1 MKPRKKYLFLVLFL
15 TLASGFFN
23 LSSPQA
29 LSQNTATQ
37 DKDTVT
43 TIFPVAKTT
52 PETFKDVKD
61 LYPIDLSIPKN
72 FKSDFEYNPV
82 TNRYEL
88 RTKIGNEDVSTPI
101 TLTRE
106 EYYKYSLQKSMD
118 LFYKDKYAAEFD
130 SLTMKKNNNALS
142 AFDFKVNIGPA
153 DKIFGPGGVRL
164 NANGSLTTKLGFTH
178 TSTGNPTL
186 TERQRNRTAFDF
198 DSQIQTVVTA
208 SVGDK
213 LNFGLNYNTESTFG
227 FDTKKLNLGYAGK
240 EDEIV
245 KVLEAGNVSMNTT
258 NSLIR
263 GGAALFG
270 IHTKLQFGKFTVDAV
285 FSQQESQ
292 SRSISSKGNVQ
303 TTPFEVTVD
312 KYDENMHYFLGHYFY
327 ALYDEAMR
335 TLPYVNSPI
344 NIDRVEVWITNRRS
358 NFNEARNIVAFADLG
373 EHDVISNPNFTSP
386 AGENLPYNGAN
397 NLYTKLVS
405 EYPLARNIST
415 VNQALVGQLEN
426 GWDYEKI
433 ENARRLDP
441 SEYTLNK
448 QLGYVSLRYPL
459 QADEVLAVS
468 YSYMYQG
475 ISYQVGEFST
485 DNPNGSKENLYVK
498 LIKGTTVSP
507 IAPTWKLMMK
517 NIYTITE
524 NNQSLTQEKF
534 RLNIKYL
541 NDTTGVYLNYIT
553 EGKIANQLL
562 LRVERL
568 DRLDSR
574 NEPHP
579 DGFFDFVPGLTVK
592 PEDGKIIFPV
602 VEPFGSF
609 LRKMI
614 GDNEIADKY
623 VFQELYD
630 STLTVARQTAEKNKF
645 ILSGEY
651 KGTNASGI
659 NLSGM
664 NIAKGS
670 VTVTANGVRL
680 KENIDYT
687 VDYASGQVTIINPLY
702 KDAIID
708 TSSEDRSNFGM
719 QRKTMMGMN
728 LNYAV
733 SKQFNIGATIMRLS
747 EMPLTMKT
755 EPGQESIANTLFGFN
770 VNYATQSQ
778 LLTNLLD
785 KIPLLELTAPSQITF
800 TAEYAHLIPGHYKS
814 KYGGNYS
821 YIDDFEQAKQII
833 DLRSPYAWNLSS
845 TPSMFE
851 ESRKVNNIDYGKNR
865 SLLAWYHI
873 DALFTRKSSLT
884 PTHIKNDLD
893 QLSNHYVR
901 EILESELF
909 PDKDATFG
917 ESASLPVLNLAYYP
931 RERGPYN
938 LDAAGMSPD
947 GMLREPEKR
956 WGGITRRI
964 ESGNT
969 DFEANNIETIEFWLL
984 DPFIGK
990 ENARGGDLYFNV
1002 GEISEDILKDE
1013 KKFFE
1018 NGLPVDT
1025 TNFNEKVERTVWG
1038 LVPKQQS
1045 LVYAF
1050 DNAAG
1055 AREKQDVGFNGL
1067 PTKSED
1073 INILTEFTHP
1083 TYVNYLEELNHVLS
1097 PETKEAMYNN
1107 PFSPLND
1114 PAGDNY
1120 HYFRGADYDNQQLSI
1135 LDRYKHYNG
1144 VEGNSAEASNGG
1156 YNTASRLVPDV
1167 EDINQDNTLN
1177 ETEKYFQYRIAI
1189 RPDSMIVGKNYI
1201 VQKMDVKPILK
1212 NGKSETVS
1220 WYQFKIPLSE
1230 FEKKVGNINDFRT
1243 IRFIRMFLTNF
1254 SDSVILRFGTLQFS
1268 YGQWRTYTKDLFD
1281 PKLPPQGNGSISMST
1296 VNIEENGSKDPVNY
1310 VMPPGV
1316 NRILDPG
1323 QTQLRQQNEQSM
1335 SLLVTGL
1342 SQGDSRAIYKST
1354 GLDTRQY
1361 RRLQMFTHAEK
1372 TLDMPTNLQD
1382 NDLSVFIRLGS
1393 DYKNNYYEYEVPLKI
1408 TPPGRY
1414 TDATEE
1420 SRKTVW
1426 PESNMIDFPFGL
1438 LTSLK
1443 LQRNKEKRKGGS
1455 DVTYYT
1461 PFSIFDPE
1469 KPMNKVSVV
1478 GNPTISDIRVVMIG
1492 VRNNSRT
1499 TQSAEVWVDEL
1510 RLTDFNE
1517 DGGWAGNANL
1527 FVGLSDMGSVSFSG
1541 RKETAGF
1548 GSLDQGIMDRNI
1560 DDKYQYNVSSQ
1571 LDLGRFFPEKAKVHL
1586 PFYYSYTEDVI
1597 SPKYNPLDQDV
1608 LLKDALDAMETQAEK
1623 DSINSIAQN
1632 KKITKSIAFNSV
1644 KADIRSKRPMPY
1656 DPANFT
1662 FDYSHVEDYLQD
1674 ATTQREQTIAD
1685 VANLHYV
1692 YSPVFKPWRPFD
1704 KTGQKPREG
1713 QQQKKSSSGSGSKF
1727 LQNIEIG
1734 YLPRTL
1740 EINLERTRNYYEVQL
1755 RDLGDFGG
1763 NTLPPSFRD
1772 DFYWNRSLR
1781 LQWNLTKN
1789 LNLSFNSGTNA
1800 RIRTLEDITNDD
1812 LEALDEY
1819 QKKKKSVWQDIKDMG
1834 DPMDYKQTSSAVYS
1848 LPFNMIPALGFIKGS
1863 LSYNSGYQWNRGAT
1877 LDFGEDNPQT
1887 KIQMGNIISNNR
1899 TIGIDNVNFDLL
1911 TLYNKSKFLSDANKR
1926 FNLVRSSSGS
1936 TSIRNARTSGV
1947 KTVTTEADTRK
1958 AELEKRKKKYEGS
1971 VTLKP
1976 DTVTV
1981 LAHQLNNKRLR
1992 IIARDERGKL
2002 YDLKYKSIDNN
2013 SIQIQNKDSVSL
2025 KLVISQLPPLDEE
2038 SWYKTLQVVARGL
2051 MMVRSFGFS
2060 YNEGNDMMIPNFK
2073 HEIGNFFGQGSVGGM
2088 SAPGWDFAFG
2098 LAGENYIER
2107 ASANGWLERNV
2118 NDSRTA
2124 MFNKTGTFNFTAT
2137 LEPVTGM
2144 RVTLNAT
2151 RSRTDRHQIYMSGT
2165 EGSLP
2170 RQFTGDFRMT
2180 TVSLSSAFESN
2191 NAKNGYQSEAF
2202 DAFLQNRYIIAN
2214 RLANIYS
2221 NTTYPNAGFLKGDP
2235 VAGQPFDPKN
2245 GGIELNTTDVL
2256 IPAFIAA
2263 YTGQKA
2269 KSVAL
2274 SAFPALKKL
2283 LPNWNVTY
2291 NGLLQVPFIKRY
2303 FKAFTIEHV
2312 YSSIYSVGAFNSFSS
2327 WVGVGDDD
2335 GIGFIKNV
2343 TTNNPYPSSPYD
2355 IMAVSIVE
2363 AFNPLLGISSTLT
2376 NNMSLTLRYN
2386 TSRNINLNV
2395 SAYQIVESKRRDLT
2409 FATGY
2414 RFENFNRVLKI
2425 RKTGGPNFNNE
2436 MKFEVQVS
2444 YNMDQSLIRKI
2455 EENLTQATNGNSQ
2468 FRLGLTADYSLSKL
2482 VTLQAFYDWQKS
2494 NPLVS
2499 ATAYPVS
2506 KSSFGVSVKVSLQKE

>member
-1 MKPRKKYLFLVLFL
+1 MKFRKKYLFLVLFL
-15 TLASGFFN
+15 LLTSGFFN

-29 LSQNTATQ
+29 PPQQAPAQ
-37 DKDTVT
+37 KKDTVT

-52 PETFKDVKD
+52 PETYKDVKD
-61 LYPIDLSIPKN
+61 IYPIDLSTPQN

-82 TNRYEL
+82 SNRYEL
-88 RTKIGNEDVSTPI
+88 RTKIGGEDVSTPV

-118 LFYKDKYAAEFD
+118 MYYRDKYLMEFD
-130 SLTMKKNNNALS
+130 SMVAKKNNDALS
-142 AFDFKVNIGPA
+142 AFDFKVNIGSA

-186 TERQRNRTAFDF
+186 TERQRKRTAFDF
-198 DSQIQTVVTA
+198 DSQIQADIKA

-213 LNFGLNYNTESTFG
+213 LNFDMNYNTESTFD
-227 FDTKKLNLGYAGK
+227 FDTKKLKLGYVGK

-245 KVLEAGNVSMNTT
+245 KVLEGGNVSMNTS

-270 IHTKLQFGKFTVDAV
+270 AHTQLQFGKLTIDAV
-285 FSQQESQ
+285 VSQQQSQ

-312 KYDENMHYFLGHYFY
+312 NYDENMHYFLGHYFY
-327 ALYDEAMR
+327 DRYDEAMK
-335 TLPYVNSPI
+335 TLPYINSPI
-344 NIDRVEVWITNRRS
+344 KINKLEVWVTNRRA
-358 NFNEARNIVAFADLG
+358 NFNEARNIVAFTDLA
-373 EHDVISNPNFTSP
+373 EHIVISNPNFIDPT
-386 AGENLPYNGAN
+386 GENLPYNGAN
-397 NLYTKLVS
+397 NLYTNIVAN
-405 EYPLARNIST
+405 YPGARNIST
-415 VNQALVGQLEN
+415 VNQTLDHVLED
-426 GWDYEKI
+426 GWGYEKI
-433 ENARRLDP
+433 DNARMLQEGM
-441 SEYTLNK
+441 EYTYHP
-448 QLGYVSLRYPL
+448 QLGYISLRYPL
-459 QADEVLAVS
+459 QSDEVLAVA
-468 YSYMYQG
+468 YSYTYQG
-475 ISYQVGEFST
+475 VSYQVGEFAT
-485 DNPNGSKENLYVK
+485 DNPNGSKNNLYIK
-498 LIKGTTVSP
+498 LIKGKTVSP
-507 IAPTWKLMMK
+507 TSPTWKLMMK
-517 NIYTITE
+517 NIYAITA

-534 RLNIKYL
+534 RLNIKYK

-579 DGFFDFVPGLTVK
+579 DGFFDFIPGLTVI

-602 VEPFGSF
+602 TEPFGSH

-614 GDNEIADKY
+614 GDNRIADKY

-630 STLTVARQTAEKNKF
+630 STLTAARQVAEKSKF

-651 KGTNASGI
+651 KGSNASNI
-659 NLSGM
+659 NLAGM

-670 VTVTANGVRL
+670 VVVSANGVRL
-680 KENIDYT
+680 KENVDYT
-687 VDYASGQVTIINPLY
+687 VDYATGQVTIINPMY
-702 KDAIID
+702 ENANIQ

-770 VNYATQSQ
+770 VNYTTQSQ

-785 KIPLLELTAPSQITF
+785 KIPLLELTAPSQITL

-845 TPSMFE
+845 TPSLFDE
-851 ESRKVNNIDYGKNR
+851 AKKVNNTDYGKNR

-884 PTHIKNDLD
+884 PTHIKNDLE

-931 RERGPYN
+931 TERGPYN
-938 LDAAGMSPD
+938 LDAAGMNPD

-984 DPFIGK
+984 DPFIGR
-990 ENARGGDLYFNV
+990 ENAHGGNLYFNL

-1013 KKFFE
+1013 RKFFE

-1025 TNFNEKVERTVWG
+1025 THFYDKVDTTVWG

-1055 AREKQDVGFNGL
+1055 AREKQDVGFDGL
-1067 PTKSED
+1067 PTRGDE
-1073 INILTEFTHP
+1073 NTLNEFTYP
-1083 TYVNYLEELNHVLS
+1083 TYANYLAELDQVLS
-1097 PETKEAMYNN
+1097 PEMKETMRND

-1144 VEGNSAEASNGG
+1144 VEGNSAEASTGG

-1167 EDINQDNTLN
+1167 EDLNQDNTLN
-1177 ETEKYFQYRIAI
+1177 ETEKYFQYRVAI

-1201 VQKMDVKPILK
+1201 VQKMEVRPTLK
-1212 NGKSETVS
+1212 NGKSETVT

-1243 IRFIRMFLTNF
+1243 IRFIRMFLTDF
-1254 SDSVILRFGTLQFS
+1254 TDPAILRFGTLQFS
-1268 YGQWRTYTKDLFD
+1268 YGQWRTYTKNLVD
-1281 PKLPPQGNGSISMST
+1281 PELPPPGNLNMST
-1296 VNIEENGSKDPVNY
+1296 VNIEENGSTEPVNY

-1335 SLLVTGL
+1335 SLLVTDLPQDGA
-1342 SQGDSRAIYKST
+1342 RAIYKST

-1382 NDLSVFIRLGS
+1382 EDLSVFIRLGS
-1393 DYKNNYYEYEVPLKI
+1393 DYQNNYYEYEVPLKI
-1408 TPPGRY
+1408 TPPGHY
-1414 TDATEE
+1414 SDAREE
-1420 SRKTVW
+1420 SRKMVW
-1426 PESNMIDFPFGL
+1426 PESNMIDFNFDL
-1438 LTSLK
+1438 LTNLK

-1455 DVTYYT
+1455 DVTYYKRY
-1461 PFSIFDPE
+1461 SINDPE
-1469 KPMNKVSVV
+1469 KPMNTVWII
-1478 GNPTISDIRVVMIG
+1478 GNPTISDIRVIMIG

-1499 TQSAEVWVDEL
+1499 VQSAEVWVDEL

-1527 FVGLSDMGSVSFSG
+1527 YVSLSDMGSVSFSG

-1560 DDKYQYNVSSQ
+1560 DDMYQYNVSSQ
-1571 LDLGRFFPEKAKVHL
+1571 LDLGRFFPEKAKVRL

-1623 DSINSIAQN
+1623 DSINQIAQN

-1644 KADIRSKRPMPY
+1644 TADIRSKKPMPY

-1685 VANLHYV
+1685 VANLHYA
-1692 YSPVFKPWRPFD
+1692 YSSPFKPWKPFD
-1704 KTGQKPREG
+1704 KSNQKPKEG
-1713 QQQKKSSSGSGSKF
+1713 QQQRNTSSRSGSGF

-1734 YLPRTL
+1734 YLPKAL

-1755 RDLGDFGG
+1755 RDLGDLGG

-1781 LQWNLTKN
+1781 AQWGLTKN

-1800 RIRTLEDITNDD
+1800 RIRTLEDITGDNF
-1812 LEALDEY
+1812 ETDEY
-1819 QKKKKSVWQDIKDMG
+1819 IKRKKSVWQNIKDLG
-1834 DPMDYKQTSSAVYS
+1834 DPMDYKQTFSATYA
-1848 LPFNMIPALGFIKGS
+1848 LPFNMIRSLGFIKGS
-1863 LSYNSGYQWNRGAT
+1863 LSYNSGYQWQRGAS
-1877 LDFGEDNPQT
+1877 LDMEGDAEADT
-1887 KIQMGNIISNNR
+1887 IQMGNIISNNR
-1899 TIGIDNVNFDLL
+1899 TIGIDNVQFDLL

-1926 FNLVRSSSGS
+1926 FTSIRNS
-1936 TSIRNARTSGV
+1936 TSIRSLTTRRTGGANA
-1947 KTVTTEADTRK
+1947 EAEAKK

-1971 VTLKP
+1971 IQLHA
-1976 DTVTV
+1976 DSATV
-1981 LAHQLNNKRLR
+1981 LVHQLNNKRLR
-1992 IIARDERGKL
+1992 IIARDEKGKL
-2002 YDLKYKSIDNN
+2002 YNLKYKPVDNN
-2013 SIQIQNKDSVSL
+2013 SIQIQNKDSVNL
-2025 KLVISQLPPLDEE
+2025 KLVISQLPPLNDET
-2038 SWYKTLQVVARGL
+2038 WYKTLQVVARGL
-2051 MMVRSFGFS
+2051 MTVRSFGFS
-2060 YNEGNDMMIPNFK
+2060 YTEGKDMMIPNFK
-2073 HEIGNFFGQGSVGGM
+2073 HEIGDFFGQGSAMGM
-2088 SAPGWDFAFG
+2088 TTPGLDFAFG
-2098 LAGENYIER
+2098 LVGEDYIAR
-2107 ASANGWLERNV
+2107 AATNDWLVKNI

-2124 MFNKTGTFNFTAT
+2124 MFNKTGTFNFTAN
-2137 LEPVTGM
+2137 LEPITGM
-2144 RVTLNAT
+2144 RITLNAT
-2151 RSRTDRHQIYMSGT
+2151 RTKTDRQQISSAN
-2165 EGSLP
+2165 GSMF
-2170 RQFTGDFRMT
+2170 REFTGDFKMT
-2180 TVSLSSAFESN
+2180 AVSLGTAFESS
-2191 NAKNGYQSEAF
+2191 NADKGYQSDAF
-2202 DAFLQNRYIIAN
+2202 DAFVENRHIIAN
-2214 RLANIYS
+2214 RLKNVYS
-2221 NTTYPNAGFLKGDP
+2221 QTTYPNAGFLKGDP
-2235 VAGQPFDPKN
+2235 LVGQPFDPEN
-2245 GGIELNTTDVL
+2245 GSVELNSPDVL
-2256 IPAFIAA
+2256 IPAFLAA
-2263 YTGQKA
+2263 YTGEEA
-2269 KSVAL
+2269 KSVGL

-2283 LPNWNVTY
+2283 LPNWKITY
-2291 NGLLQVPFIKRY
+2291 DGLLQVPFIRKN
-2303 FKAFTIEHV
+2303 FKAFIIEHA
-2312 YSSIYSVGAFNSFSS
+2312 YTSTYSVGSFNSISN
-2327 WVGVGDDD
+2327 WVSAGDD
-2335 GIGFIKNV
+2335 GELGFRHVEGDNR
-2343 TTNNPYPSSPYD
+2343 TYPSSPYN
-2355 IMAVSIVE
+2355 ITAVSIVE
-2363 AFNPLLGISSTLT
+2363 AFTPLLGVNSTLT
-2376 NNMSLTLRYN
+2376 NNMNLSLKYTINR
-2386 TSRNINLNV
+2386 SVNLNV
-2395 SAYQIVESKRRDLT
+2395 NAYQIVETKRNSFT
-2409 FATGY
+2409 FGTGY
-2414 RFENFNRVLKI
+2414 RFENFNKVLKI
-2425 RKTGGPNFNNE
+2425 RKTGGLNFNNE
-2436 MKFEVQVS
+2436 MKVAVDVS
-2444 YNMDQSLIRKI
+2444 YDMDQSLIRKI
-2455 EENLTQATNGNSQ
+2455 DEDPQATNGNSQ
-2468 FRLGLTADYSLSKL
+2468 VRLNFTADYSLSKL

-2494 NPLVS
+2494 NPLIS
-2499 ATAYPVS
+2499 ATAYPLS
-2506 KSSFGVSVKVSLQKE
+2506 KSSFGVSVKVSLMR